1 MKIAHSIAKIILITR
16 WKTRLTMKKIIMRIK
31 IIKPMNRIW
40 NKKRNIK
47 MRMRIEIIKI
57 MILASKIMIWKIMV
71 IKTTISTQ
79 IKTKSEIPQNISNQ
93 EL

>member
-1 MKIAHSIAKIILITR
+1 
-16 WKTRLTMKKIIMRIK
+16 
-31 IIKPMNRIW
+31 
-40 NKKRNIK
+40 